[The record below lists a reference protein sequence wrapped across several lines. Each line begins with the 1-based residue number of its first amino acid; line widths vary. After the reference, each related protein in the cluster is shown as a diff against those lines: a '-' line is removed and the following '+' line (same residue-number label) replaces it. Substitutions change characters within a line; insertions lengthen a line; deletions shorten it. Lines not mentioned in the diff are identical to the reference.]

1 MTMHDGTTLDQGGYS
16 WAKSSYSSSEI
27 GDCVEVGRT
36 AAGTIPV
43 RDTKQYGCGP
53 VLEFTPA
60 AFRGFLE
67 AVKAGEFPV
76 QL

>member
-1 MTMHDGTTLDQGGYS
+1 MSLRCHQEATPFQRARH
-16 WAKSSYSSSEI
+16 
-27 GDCVEVGRT
+27 
-36 AAGTIPV
+36 
-43 RDTKQYGCGP
+43 TKQHRRGP

-60 AFRGFLE
+60 AFQDFLD

>member
-1 MTMHDGTTLDQGGYS
+1 MGDGTILDQGGYC
-16 WAKSSYSSSEI
+16 WAKSSYSSSEN

-36 AAGTIPV
+36 ATGAIPV
-43 RDTKQYGCGP
+43 RDTKQHRRGP
-53 VLEFTPA
+53 VLEFTPV
-60 AFRGFLE
+60 AFQGFLD

>member
-16 WAKSSYSSSEI
+16 WAKSSYSNNG
-27 GDCVEVGRT
+27 GDCVEVGVT
-36 AAGTIPV
+36 PAGTIPV
-43 RDTKQYGCGP
+43 RDTKQHRRGP

-60 AFRGFLE
+60 AFQHFLD

>member
-1 MTMHDGTTLDQGGYS
+1 MRDGTALDQGGYG
-16 WAKSSYSSSEI
+16 WAKSSYSSSEN

-36 AAGTIPV
+36 PAGTVPV
-43 RDTKQYGCGP
+43 RDTKQRRRGP

-60 AFRGFLE
+60 AFQGFLD
-67 AVKAGEFPV
+67 AVKVGEFPV